1 MALIQ
6 FGSIVHAAS
15 GALGGVTFSRQGGA
29 PIVRVR
35 PIWRPGS
42 SEAVLAQQA
51 LFAQARAEWR
61 ELTDDERLTWTRLAA
76 QFSFPNR
83 LGLHRQ
89 LSPFAIFVG
98 AAVRNLHIGFPI
110 FHSPETRYTDLLGR
124 TVTLELWPG
133 GPATITLPDGS
144 SNQLPHHTVRA
155 QRLFSAHPGLP
166 GQLWHTISYPFIQ
179 QFSTNFWPELIAA
192 LGTPARL
199 EYIRFEVEQWLPTWP
214 RTITTRY
221 LLQVPNVG
229 DELITNGDFQTGGT
243 PPAGWQVLGTGV
255 LTIWSGVTY
264 GDNWSGKWTV
274 AAAQPI
280 TRAFTAT
287 ASYFSLVGGAPYT
300 FRFAYRFNSG
310 TVSYV
315 QLLGAGMSNITLYT
329 NLTDAT
335 AKWIVAHAHFTPDGN
350 ATGCYLR
357 FYNAA
362 NIAVN
367 VDLDNVSI
375 RKDTP

>member
-29 PIVRVR
+29 HIVRVR

-51 LFAQARAEWR
+51 IFARARAEWR
-61 ELTDDERLTWTRLAA
+61 ALTDEERLTWTRLAT

-89 LSPFAIFVG
+89 LSGNHLFI
-98 AAVRNLHIGFPI
+98 AAAARCIAQGFPI
-110 FHSPETRYTDLLGR
+110 SHTPNPDWAYLLGKAISI
-124 TVTLELWPG
+124 ELWPG
-133 GPATITLPDGS
+133 GPATLTIPEGTTLA
-144 SNQLPHHTVRA
+144 LPFVTVSA
-155 QRLFSAHPGLP
+155 QRLFSTHPGLP
-166 GQLWHTISYPFIQ
+166 GQLWRVIARPYPG
-179 QFSTNFWPELIAA
+179 TYACNFWTNLIGAF
-192 LGTPARL
+192 GTPARL
-199 EYIRFEVEQWLPTWP
+199 EWYRFEVTQWVPGWP
-214 RTITTRY
+214 RTTTSRH
-221 LLQVPNVG
+221 LLQIPNLG
-229 DELITNGDFQTGGT
+229 PDLITNGDFQTGGT

-255 LTIWSGVTY
+255 LTQTLSAPY
-264 GDNWSGKWTV
+264 GDGFSGNWTV

-280 TRAFTAT
+280 TRCFTAT
-287 ASYFSLVGGAPYT
+287 ASYFSLIAGASYT
-300 FRFAYRFNSG
+300 LRFAYRFSSG

-315 QLLGAGMSNITLYT
+315 QILGTGMTNVTLYT

-335 AKWIVAHAHFTPDGN
+335 ADWITAEKSFTPDGN

-362 NIAVN
+362 SVPVN
-367 VDLDNVSI
+367 VNLDNVSI